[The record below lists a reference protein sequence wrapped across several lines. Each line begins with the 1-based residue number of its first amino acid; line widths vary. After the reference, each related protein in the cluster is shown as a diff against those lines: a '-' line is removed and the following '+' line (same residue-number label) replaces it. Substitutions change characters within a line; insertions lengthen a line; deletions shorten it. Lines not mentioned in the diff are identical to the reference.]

1 MAVQSRSGRQRGSMS
16 TTVRELMGPPSPSV
30 HHEESVVT
38 AARRLRAHATAA
50 VPVCGDLGVYVGM
63 LTTKDI
69 IDRCVAD
76 GQDPRTTTAGSL
88 ILSPGPVVHPDDDA
102 GSTVLDLLL
111 AQPVPMLPVVDDGQL
126 VGVITLDA
134 IAEHLVDTI
143 VDDDDIAGSDRDWW
157 RGE

>member
-1 MAVQSRSGRQRGSMS
+1 MT

-38 AARRLRAHATAA
+38 AARRLRAHAAA
-50 VPVCGDLGVYVGM
+50 ALPVRGPLGEFIGM
-63 LTTKDI
+63 LTGKDI

-88 ILSPGPVVHPDDDA
+88 VMSPGPVVQPDDDA

-111 AQPVPMLPVVDDGQL
+111 GQPVPMLPVVEDGQL
-126 VGVITLDA
+126 VGLITLDA
-134 IAEHLVDTI
+134 IAANLVDTI
-143 VDDDDIAGSDRDWW
+143 VEDDDIVEGDRWW
-157 RGE
+157 WGGE